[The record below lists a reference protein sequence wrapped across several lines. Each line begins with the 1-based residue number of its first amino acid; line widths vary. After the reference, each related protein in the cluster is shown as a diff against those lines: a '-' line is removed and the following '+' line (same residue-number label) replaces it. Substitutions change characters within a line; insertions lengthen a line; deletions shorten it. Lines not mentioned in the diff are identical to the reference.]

1 MDEWLK
7 EHRGLWWWVGDVTQ
21 LNKEAILE
29 GVINYGTWDD
39 FLHLKRQWGLKEIK
53 QLFYYMTKEKRRTN
67 LRKAP
72 SVLYGNYLIKYA
84 H

>member
-53 QLFYYMTKEKRRTN
+53 Q
-67 LRKAP
+67 
-72 SVLYGNYLIKYA
+72 
-84 H
+84 